1 MVLLMATGAAAYAP
15 TSVAQRPM
23 PIGQQSRSAAITLQ
37 SKELDGEAVIKYGS
51 AVALQMAAIT
61 ASFGAIDVATD
72 AALGGPLPWQ
82 AVTALFWA
90 LSLKSR
96 VFSPLDNS
104 RPDLKKAVDG
114 EQTRGFNDR
123 MPGWT
128 PPGVTFPI
136 MWVLVVG
143 PLRAYSSTLVWEATG
158 GHLLDPVLL
167 CIMLHLSIGDTW
179 NCVNNVERRLGAA
192 VPGVACVW
200 ASVLFAAT
208 QYSSVSPLAGQL
220 LGLTAVWITVAG
232 LLIADTWRIN
242 SAEAGGKWEGEPL
255 YPYKGGVATRFWF
268 D

>member
-1 MVLLMATGAAAYAP
+1 MLAVLCCAAAAFSP
-15 TSVAQRPM
+15 SWRPNGHRTQ
-23 PIGQQSRSAAITLQ
+23 PHTLRVSAVTLQ
-37 SKELDGEAVIKYGS
+37 DSKEVDAA
-51 AVALQMAAIT
+51 AVAKYATAVAVQMAAVT
-61 ASFGAIDVATD
+61 VTFGAIDFITD
-72 AALGGPLPWQ
+72 AALGEPLPWQ
-82 AVTALFWA
+82 AVTATFWG

-104 RPDLKKAVDG
+104 RPDLSKEK
-114 EQTRGFNDR
+114 TRGFNDR
-123 MPGWT
+123 TMPSWT

-158 GHLLDPVLL
+158 QHLLDPVLL

-200 ASVLFAAT
+200 ASVLFATT
-208 QYSSVSPLAGQL
+208 QYASVSPLAGQL
-220 LGLTAVWITVAG
+220 LGLTAVWISVAG

-242 SAEAGGKWEGEPL
+242 SAEAGGYWEDEPL
-255 YPYKGGVATRFWF
+255 YPYKGDVTTRFWF
-268 D
+268 E